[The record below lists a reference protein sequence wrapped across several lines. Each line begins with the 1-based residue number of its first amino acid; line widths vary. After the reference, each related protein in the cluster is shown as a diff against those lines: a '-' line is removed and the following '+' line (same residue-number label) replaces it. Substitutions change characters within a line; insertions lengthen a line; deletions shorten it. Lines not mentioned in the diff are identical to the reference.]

1 MGQNPNDEM
10 REAILG
16 LLYSIHQRARG
27 IRSTGIGISKI
38 RRALKK
44 HGFKGR
50 EVVSNLDYLIQTK
63 WVVREVEEY
72 PLKRGGITLTARRVT
87 YKISD
92 IGINHFQGI
101 SRFQS
106 VHKFEGINIMNIQG
120 VTIIGENNVVYNQH
134 SELFRNLDLLDTEI
148 QKSDQFTDEEKLSYH
163 ADIDTIKSQLAK
175 SKPTRDVLKAAWE
188 GLKAVAT
195 IGSLLSLYQT
205 ITTLIAP
212 LLA

>member
-1 MGQNPNDEM
+1 MGQNPADEI
-10 REAILG
+10 REAILS
-16 LLYSIHQRARG
+16 LLYSIHQSARG
-27 IRSTGIGISKI
+27 VRSTGIGISKI
-38 RRALKK
+38 KRALKK
-44 HGFKGR
+44 QGFKGQ
-50 EVVSNLDYLIQTK
+50 EVVSNLDYLVQTK

-72 PLKRGGITLTARRVT
+72 PLNRGGITLTAKRVT

-106 VHKFEGINIMNIQG
+106 VHKFEGINVMNIRG
-120 VTIIGENNVVYNQH
+120 VTIIGENNIVYNQH
-134 SELFRNLDLLDTEI
+134 SDLFRNLDLLGTEI
-148 QKSDQFTDEEKLSYH
+148 QKSDQFTDEEKLSHH
-163 ADIDTIKSQLAK
+163 ADIETIKSQLAK
-175 SKPTRDVLKAAWE
+175 SKPKRVILKAAWE

-195 IGSLLSLYQT
+195 VGSLLRLYQT

>member
-1 MGQNPNDEM
+1 MRPNPNDEI

-27 IRSTGIGISKI
+27 IRSTSIGISKI
-38 RRALKK
+38 KQALKK
-44 HGFKGR
+44 QRFKGP

-63 WVVREVEEY
+63 WVIREVEEF
-72 PLKRGGITLTARRVT
+72 PLERGRMTITARRVT

-92 IGINHFQGI
+92 IGINHFQGV

-106 VHKFEGINIMNIQG
+106 AHKFEGINVMNIQG

-148 QKSDQFTDEEKLSYH
+148 QKSDRFTDEEKLSYH

-175 SKPTRDVLKAAWE
+175 SKPNREILKTAWE

-195 IGSLLSLYQT
+195 VGSLLSLCQT
-205 ITTLIAP
+205 ITTIIAP
-212 LLA
+212 LLT

>member
-1 MGQNPNDEM
+1 MRQNPNDET

-27 IRSTGIGISKI
+27 IRSTGISISKI
-38 RRALKK
+38 KQALKK
-44 HGFKGR
+44 QGFKAQ

-72 PLKRGGITLTARRVT
+72 PLKRSGITITARRVT

-101 SRFQS
+101 SRFQNA
-106 VHKFEGINIMNIQG
+106 HKFEGIKVMNIHG
-120 VTIIGENNVVYNQH
+120 VTVIGENNVVYNQY

-148 QKSDQFTDEEKLSYH
+148 QKSDRFTDEEKLSCH

-205 ITTLIAP
+205 ITTLITP